1 MTLKHLLYLFVSFS
15 VMFGPLVAEA
25 QNRGRGGGYGHG
37 GGGPRPLPPEQPGYP
52 GQPHPP
58 GYPPQYPPQPPAP
71 PNQPAPIPAPP
82 QYPPSN
88 GGSYDGLEQKFINVQ
103 RRIFNERLP
112 LLYLAQID
120 RRYDGYTVESVVVNV
135 MGSDMR
141 SQASLLVNG
150 QVDGWYNAP
159 RGMVT
164 FAPRFK
170 PTIGRDLRNLE
181 LDVRGMMDIATIT
194 LNLRAP
200 YGGGGGGYPPGNQQ
214 VVLPLGIA
222 RRLVGNDM
230 LDITPYV
237 NAYAY
242 RGYKITAVEVE
253 AASLMNVAFLD
264 FVIDRQQQGPRLQ
277 VGPWIQRYV
286 INPQNAIL
294 GQTANVLAF
303 YSYGNLDV
311 RGVTLYLENCG
322 NGPNPGPGPQPPRP
336 PRPR

>member
-1 MTLKHLLYLFVSFS
+1 V
-15 VMFGPLVAEA
+15 
-25 QNRGRGGGYGHG
+25 
-37 GGGPRPLPPEQPGYP
+37 
-52 GQPHPP
+52 
-58 GYPPQYPPQPPAP
+58 
-71 PNQPAPIPAPP
+71 
-82 QYPPSN
+82 
-88 GGSYDGLEQKFINVQ
+88 
-103 RRIFNERLP
+103 NERLP

-120 RRYDGYTVESVVVNV
+120 RSYDGYTVESVTVNV
-135 MGSDMR
+135 MGSDSR
-141 SQASLLVNG
+141 STMTLLING
-150 QVDGWYNAP
+150 QADGWYNAP
-159 RGMVT
+159 RGIVT
-164 FAPRFK
+164 FSPRYK
-170 PTIGRDLRNLE
+170 PMIGRDLRTLQ
-181 LDVRGMMDIATIT
+181 LDVRGMIDIASIT
-194 LNLRAP
+194 LNLRSP
-200 YGGGGGGYPPGNQQ
+200 YGGGGGGGGWNPNPNPQ

-222 RRLVGNDM
+222 RRMLGNDV

-253 AASLMNVAFLD
+253 AVSLMNVSYLD

-322 NGPNPGPGPQPPRP
+322 NGPNPGPGPKPPRP